1 MIATG
6 TMPPPAAW
14 LALAAREPR
23 LLQLGVRPGPIHLTP
38 ERRAGLKAIQDGVN
52 DGVRYQRD
60 AAGRDVWG
68 VFGRTFG
75 VLTGRLILTGDC
87 DDYAVE
93 KFRRVIAAGWGRAAR
108 LVIAYAGEPH
118 MVLAIEA
125 HHRWLV
131 LDNRHPGLWDAAA
144 PRFGGYVWK
153 CRSVPGRLRW
163 ERLEGRAATL
173 EDALRRA
180 T

>member
-14 LALAAREPR
+14 LALLAREPR

-68 VFGRTFG
+68 RTASMTAVRVPAGTSGASSAGRSA
-75 VLTGRLILTGDC
+75 C
-87 DDYAVE
+87 
-93 KFRRVIAAGWGRAAR
+93 
-108 LVIAYAGEPH
+108 
-118 MVLAIEA
+118 
-125 HHRWLV
+125 
-131 LDNRHPGLWDAAA
+131 
-144 PRFGGYVWK
+144 
-153 CRSVPGRLRW
+153 
-163 ERLEGRAATL
+163 
-173 EDALRRA
+173 
-180 T
+180 

>member
-1 MIATG
+1 
-6 TMPPPAAW
+6 
-14 LALAAREPR
+14 
-23 LLQLGVRPGPIHLTP
+23 
-38 ERRAGLKAIQDGVN
+38 
-52 DGVRYQRD
+52 
-60 AAGRDVWG
+60 
-68 VFGRTFG
+68 